1 MKRSILFSLI
11 GVLILIGILIWRNY
25 SPGIPEGEKAPN
37 FAGINHQQIPISLD
51 NYKGKLILLDFW
63 ASWCGPCKEEIP
75 HLKEILNTYQNSRFK
90 DAEGLEIISVSLD
103 RDESQWKSAIDYFDL
118 NWPGHILDVDGQISS
133 QYRVNSIPHVYLI
146 NGKGE
151 VIENGV
157 DLRGEKLTELI
168 KSQLK

>member
-1 MKRSILFSLI
+1 MVGLGLTTPNPDALQTAPDFTFST
-11 GVLILIGILIWRNY
+11 
-25 SPGIPEGEKAPN
+25 P
-37 FAGINHQQIPISLD
+37 
-51 NYKGKLILLDFW
+51 KGKKMKLSDLKGKVVLLDFW

-75 HLKEILNTYQNSRFK
+75 QLKEIYNTYNNSRFK

-103 RDESQWKSAIDYFDL
+103 RDEAQWKSAIDYFEL
-118 NWPGHILDVDGQISS
+118 RWPGHILDADGKISS

-168 KSQLK
+168 KNQLK

>member
-1 MKRSILFSLI
+1 M
-11 GVLILIGILIWRNY
+11 
-25 SPGIPEGEKAPN
+25 
-37 FAGINHQQIPISLD
+37 
-51 NYKGKLILLDFW
+51 
-63 ASWCGPCKEEIP
+63 
-75 HLKEILNTYQNSRFK
+75 KEILNTYQNSRFK

-118 NWPGHILDVDGQISS
+118 NWPGHILDVDGQISA